1 MHTLVSSHCSSYDNS
16 KPIVECSLAGYKRGI
31 CVPRQQAIIGTLS
44 SAIVQI
50 VDWVTAP
57 VVIVRT

>member
-1 MHTLVSSHCSSYDNS
+1 MTTADPV
-16 KPIVECSLAGYKRGI
+16 VERSLEGYKRGF

-57 VVIVRT
+57 VVIVRV

>member
-1 MHTLVSSHCSSYDNS
+1 MTTAN
-16 KPIVECSLAGYKRGI
+16 PIVECSLKEYKKGVY
-31 CVPRQQAIIGTLS
+31 VPKQQAIIGTLS

-57 VVIVRT
+57 DLIVRVWA

>member
-1 MHTLVSSHCSSYDNS
+1 MFRLVHIARVMTTAG
-16 KPIVECSLAGYKRGI
+16 PVLECSLEGYKRGF

-57 VVIVRT
+57 VVIVRV